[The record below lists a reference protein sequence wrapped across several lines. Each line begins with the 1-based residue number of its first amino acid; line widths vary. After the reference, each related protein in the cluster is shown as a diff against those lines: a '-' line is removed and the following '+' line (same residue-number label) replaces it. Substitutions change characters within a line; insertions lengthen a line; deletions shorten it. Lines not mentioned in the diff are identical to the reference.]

1 MKSYVVKIH
10 VFRYFSISRHSR
22 RWEFPKTR
30 FVEPVTLRRGVTMLP
45 CAWKLTW
52 IQIQGHAQIRNW
64 CAAASGL
71 RVLVMLVSLGLFP
84 QAIDKNL
91 KLFSIAL
98 KTSLSVSL
106 TLLSLSVVLL
116 TRTEVGRPSIVCL
129 LFFSRPDLA
138 ISEKLCLLKLNLRSF
153 VRKFVFRLSKALGIF
168 TILLSYFR
176 CRKFLSRSRC
186 SFLLLQK
193 TFLFPVSQ
201 GHYLFELFPAV
212 PFWYFS

>member
-1 MKSYVVKIH
+1 
-10 VFRYFSISRHSR
+10 
-22 RWEFPKTR
+22 
-30 FVEPVTLRRGVTMLP
+30 
-45 CAWKLTW
+45 
-52 IQIQGHAQIRNW
+52 
-64 CAAASGL
+64 
-71 RVLVMLVSLGLFP
+71 MLVSLGLFP

-98 KTSLSVSL
+98 KTSFSVSL
-106 TLLSLSVVLL
+106 TLLSLLVVLL
-116 TRTEVGRPSIVCL
+116 TRTEVGRPSIQYA
-129 LFFSRPDLA
+129 FFSLADQDLA

-153 VRKFVFRLSKALGIF
+153 VRKFLFRLSKALGIF
-168 TILLSYFR
+168 TILISYFR

-212 PFWYFS
+212 PF

>member
-1 MKSYVVKIH
+1 
-10 VFRYFSISRHSR
+10 
-22 RWEFPKTR
+22 
-30 FVEPVTLRRGVTMLP
+30 
-45 CAWKLTW
+45 
-52 IQIQGHAQIRNW
+52 
-64 CAAASGL
+64 
-71 RVLVMLVSLGLFP
+71 MLVSLGLFP

-98 KTSLSVSL
+98 KTSFSVSL
-106 TLLSLSVVLL
+106 TLLSLLVVLL
-116 TRTEVGRPSIVCL
+116 TRTELGRPSIQYA
-129 LFFSRPDLA
+129 FFSLADQDLA

-153 VRKFVFRLSKALGIF
+153 VRKFLFRLSKALGIF

-201 GHYLFELFPAV
+201 GHYLFELFPSV
-212 PFWYFS
+212 PF

>member
-1 MKSYVVKIH
+1 
-10 VFRYFSISRHSR
+10 
-22 RWEFPKTR
+22 
-30 FVEPVTLRRGVTMLP
+30 
-45 CAWKLTW
+45 
-52 IQIQGHAQIRNW
+52 
-64 CAAASGL
+64 
-71 RVLVMLVSLGLFP
+71 MLVSLGLFP

-116 TRTEVGRPSIVCL
+116 TRTEVARPSIVCL
-129 LFFSRPDLA
+129 LFFSR
-138 ISEKLCLLKLNLRSF
+138 SGSGNF
-153 VRKFVFRLSKALGIF
+153 SKALSFETQLAFVFQKVFIPFVQSFSHFHNF
-168 TILLSYFR
+168 TFVFH

-201 GHYLFELFPAV
+201 GHYLFE
-212 PFWYFS
+212 PFSRCTILIFFLAWENAFCPNHKCKEIEHSQTENS

>member
-1 MKSYVVKIH
+1 
-10 VFRYFSISRHSR
+10 
-22 RWEFPKTR
+22 
-30 FVEPVTLRRGVTMLP
+30 
-45 CAWKLTW
+45 
-52 IQIQGHAQIRNW
+52 
-64 CAAASGL
+64 
-71 RVLVMLVSLGLFP
+71 MLVSLGLFP

-98 KTSLSVSL
+98 KTSFSVSL
-106 TLLSLSVVLL
+106 TLLSLLVVLL
-116 TRTEVGRPSIVCL
+116 TRTEVGRPSIQYA
-129 LFFSRPDLA
+129 FFSLADQDLA

-153 VRKFVFRLSKALGIF
+153 VRKFLFCLSKALGIF

-212 PFWYFS
+212 PF

>member
-30 FVEPVTLRRGVTMLP
+30 FIEPVTLRRGVTMLP

-98 KTSLSVSL
+98 KTSFSVSL

-116 TRTEVGRPSIVCL
+116 RRTEVGRPSIQYA
-129 LFFSRPDLA
+129 FFSLA
-138 ISEKLCLLKLNLRSF
+138 DRISQFQKSF
-153 VRKFVFRLSKALGIF
+153 VFWNSTCGRLSE
-168 TILLSYFR
+168 
-176 CRKFLSRSRC
+176 
-186 SFLLLQK
+186 SFYSVCPKL
-193 TFLFPVSQ
+193 
-201 GHYLFELFPAV
+201 
-212 PFWYFS
+212 

>member
-1 MKSYVVKIH
+1 
-10 VFRYFSISRHSR
+10 
-22 RWEFPKTR
+22 
-30 FVEPVTLRRGVTMLP
+30 
-45 CAWKLTW
+45 
-52 IQIQGHAQIRNW
+52 
-64 CAAASGL
+64 
-71 RVLVMLVSLGLFP
+71 MLVSLGLFP

-98 KTSLSVSL
+98 KTSFSVSL
-106 TLLSLSVVLL
+106 TLLSLLVVLL
-116 TRTEVGRPSIVCL
+116 TRTELGRPSIQYA
-129 LFFSRPDLA
+129 FFSLADQDLA

-153 VRKFVFRLSKALGIF
+153 VRKFLFRSSKALGIF

-201 GHYLFELFPAV
+201 GHYLFELFPTV
-212 PFWYFS
+212 PF

>member
-106 TLLSLSVVLL
+106 TLLSLLVVLL
-116 TRTEVGRPSIVCL
+116 TRTEVGRPSIVYL
-129 LFFSRPDLA
+129 LFFSRHAGSRNFRKAVSFETQLA
-138 ISEKLCLLKLNLRSF
+138 VVCQKVFIPFVQSF
-153 VRKFVFRLSKALGIF
+153 RDFHNF
-168 TILLSYFR
+168 
-176 CRKFLSRSRC
+176 
-186 SFLLLQK
+186 
-193 TFLFPVSQ
+193 TFLFS
-201 GHYLFELFPAV
+201 L
-212 PFWYFS
+212 

>member
-1 MKSYVVKIH
+1 
-10 VFRYFSISRHSR
+10 
-22 RWEFPKTR
+22 
-30 FVEPVTLRRGVTMLP
+30 
-45 CAWKLTW
+45 
-52 IQIQGHAQIRNW
+52 
-64 CAAASGL
+64 
-71 RVLVMLVSLGLFP
+71 MLVSLGLFP

-98 KTSLSVSL
+98 KTSFSVSL
-106 TLLSLSVVLL
+106 TLLSLLVVLL
-116 TRTEVGRPSIVCL
+116 TRTEVGRPSIQYA
-129 LFFSRPDLA
+129 FFSLADQDLA

-153 VRKFVFRLSKALGIF
+153 VRKFLFRLSKALGIF

-201 GHYLFELFPAV
+201 GHYLFELFPTV
-212 PFWYFS
+212 PF

>member
-1 MKSYVVKIH
+1 
-10 VFRYFSISRHSR
+10 
-22 RWEFPKTR
+22 
-30 FVEPVTLRRGVTMLP
+30 
-45 CAWKLTW
+45 
-52 IQIQGHAQIRNW
+52 
-64 CAAASGL
+64 
-71 RVLVMLVSLGLFP
+71 MLVSLGLFP

-98 KTSLSVSL
+98 KTSFSVSL
-106 TLLSLSVVLL
+106 TLLSLLVVLL
-116 TRTEVGRPSIVCL
+116 TRTEVGRPSIQYA
-129 LFFSRPDLA
+129 FFSLADQDLA

-153 VRKFVFRLSKALGIF
+153 VRKFLFRLSKALGIF

-201 GHYLFELFPAV
+201 GHYLFELFPGV
-212 PFWYFS
+212 PF

>member
-1 MKSYVVKIH
+1 
-10 VFRYFSISRHSR
+10 
-22 RWEFPKTR
+22 
-30 FVEPVTLRRGVTMLP
+30 
-45 CAWKLTW
+45 
-52 IQIQGHAQIRNW
+52 
-64 CAAASGL
+64 
-71 RVLVMLVSLGLFP
+71 MLVSLGLFP

-98 KTSLSVSL
+98 KTSFSVSL
-106 TLLSLSVVLL
+106 TLLSLLVVLL
-116 TRTEVGRPSIVCL
+116 TRTELGRPSIQYA
-129 LFFSRPDLA
+129 FFSLADQDLA

-153 VRKFVFRLSKALGIF
+153 VRKFLFRSSKALGIF

-201 GHYLFELFPAV
+201 GHYLFELFPSV
-212 PFWYFS
+212 PF

>member
-1 MKSYVVKIH
+1 
-10 VFRYFSISRHSR
+10 
-22 RWEFPKTR
+22 
-30 FVEPVTLRRGVTMLP
+30 
-45 CAWKLTW
+45 
-52 IQIQGHAQIRNW
+52 
-64 CAAASGL
+64 
-71 RVLVMLVSLGLFP
+71 MLVSLGLFP

-98 KTSLSVSL
+98 KTSFSVSL
-106 TLLSLSVVLL
+106 TLLSLLVVLL
-116 TRTEVGRPSIVCL
+116 TRTEVGRPSIQYA
-129 LFFSRPDLA
+129 FFSLADQDLA

-153 VRKFVFRLSKALGIF
+153 VRKFLFRLSKALGIF

-201 GHYLFELFPAV
+201 GHYLFELFPAI
-212 PFWYFS
+212 PF

>member
-1 MKSYVVKIH
+1 
-10 VFRYFSISRHSR
+10 
-22 RWEFPKTR
+22 
-30 FVEPVTLRRGVTMLP
+30 
-45 CAWKLTW
+45 
-52 IQIQGHAQIRNW
+52 
-64 CAAASGL
+64 
-71 RVLVMLVSLGLFP
+71 MLVSLGLFP

-98 KTSLSVSL
+98 KTSFSVSL
-106 TLLSLSVVLL
+106 TLLSLLVVLL
-116 TRTEVGRPSIVCL
+116 TRTELGRPSIQYA
-129 LFFSRPDLA
+129 FFSLADKDLA

-153 VRKFVFRLSKALGIF
+153 VRKFLFRSSKALGIF

-201 GHYLFELFPAV
+201 GHYLFELFPTV
-212 PFWYFS
+212 PF

>member
-1 MKSYVVKIH
+1 
-10 VFRYFSISRHSR
+10 
-22 RWEFPKTR
+22 
-30 FVEPVTLRRGVTMLP
+30 
-45 CAWKLTW
+45 
-52 IQIQGHAQIRNW
+52 
-64 CAAASGL
+64 
-71 RVLVMLVSLGLFP
+71 MLVSLGLFP

-98 KTSLSVSL
+98 KTSFSVSL
-106 TLLSLSVVLL
+106 TLLSLLVVLL
-116 TRTEVGRPSIVCL
+116 TRTEVGRPSIQYA
-129 LFFSRPDLA
+129 FFSLADQDLA

-153 VRKFVFRLSKALGIF
+153 VRKFLFRLSKALGIF

-212 PFWYFS
+212 PF

>member
-1 MKSYVVKIH
+1 
-10 VFRYFSISRHSR
+10 
-22 RWEFPKTR
+22 
-30 FVEPVTLRRGVTMLP
+30 
-45 CAWKLTW
+45 
-52 IQIQGHAQIRNW
+52 
-64 CAAASGL
+64 
-71 RVLVMLVSLGLFP
+71 MLVSLGLFP

-98 KTSLSVSL
+98 KTSFSVSL
-106 TLLSLSVVLL
+106 TLLSLLVVLL
-116 TRTEVGRPSIVCL
+116 TRTELGRPSIQYA
-129 LFFSRPDLA
+129 FFSLADQDLA

-153 VRKFVFRLSKALGIF
+153 VRKFLFRLSKALGIF

-201 GHYLFELFPAV
+201 GHYLFELFPTV
-212 PFWYFS
+212 PF

>member
-1 MKSYVVKIH
+1 
-10 VFRYFSISRHSR
+10 
-22 RWEFPKTR
+22 
-30 FVEPVTLRRGVTMLP
+30 MLP
-45 CAWKLTW
+45 CASKLTW

-64 CAAASGL
+64 CPVASGL

-98 KTSLSVSL
+98 KTSLSLSL
-106 TLLSLSVVLL
+106 TLLSLSFVLL

-129 LFFSRPDLA
+129 PFFNSRPG
-138 ISEKLCLLKLNLRSF
+138 SGNFRKLCLLKLNLRSF
-153 VRKFVFRLSKALGIF
+153 VRKFLFRLSKALGIF